1 MSRHRLIPFIH
12 RVKDAFRRTGLAGAR
27 ARRDT
32 ACMEATMDRTHI
44 ALTRSEA
51 FAEDLIEAAAPTTDR
66 AWAWLLALAPVS
78 VALLAVGIALLP
90 PLA

>member
-1 MSRHRLIPFIH
+1 
-12 RVKDAFRRTGLAGAR
+12 
-27 ARRDT
+27 
-32 ACMEATMDRTHI
+32 MDHVTI

-66 AWAWLLALAPVS
+66 GWAWLLALAPAG
-78 VALLAVGIALLP
+78 VALLAVAVVLLP